1 MKVALS
7 WLNDYVSIQMDTAR
21 LADALTLSGIEVE
34 TIEDRYAYLK
44 HVKVGRVLE
53 IEPHP
58 HASHLKRCLVDVGDR
73 KLSIVCGAPNVHI
86 GEAYPVAEV
95 GTVLPSGVTIAAST
109 IRGVP
114 SEGML
119 CSEAELGLG
128 EDASCLMVLPVT
140 AKTGESLKSFGNW
153 ADPVFE
159 LGLTP
164 NRADCLGMIGVA
176 REIAALQK
184 TGWKRPDVCIPDT
197 TGRIEEITSVT
208 IQAPD
213 ACRRYAASVIM
224 DITVGPSPFWLQ
236 DRLLAIGQ
244 RPINNV
250 VDITNYVMMETG
262 QPLHAFDYDRLA
274 QNRIVVRT
282 ALDQETFVTLDHR
295 ERVLDSDVLM
305 ICDGEKP
312 VAIAGVMGGMN
323 SEIEPSTRRVLLES
337 AWFDATSIRK
347 TSRRLGLKTEASHR
361 FERGVDPEGIVPT
374 LMRATELIATVCG
387 GKMVGGIID
396 VYPKPHVPVQITLS
410 AADTRNFLGC
420 DIPDSAM
427 PEILERLE
435 FRCEPVASE
444 SWRVTVPSHRVDV
457 SRPVDLMEEI
467 ARMHGFNTIPV
478 TLPDIHI
485 PPAALPF
492 SQKLRE
498 MLRDRMVGLGF
509 LEAIHYSFISA
520 KSCDQLMIPEDD
532 ERRHTVAVRNPLT
545 EDQAVMRTSLLPG
558 LLAAMQRNLFQQQR
572 HLRLFEIGNVF
583 FDQPSEKLPEEREML
598 AALWTGS
605 RYGGPRWY
613 SSESDCD
620 FYDMKGIVEALMES
634 MGWKPT
640 FERGD
645 RSRFPYLRH
654 GASAQIR
661 IGQTVVGCIGE
672 IHPKVLDAFDLNQ
685 TGYIFELD
693 VQALRHIEPAQ
704 AKAVPLPKF
713 PSISR
718 DTTLIVDKHQAAM
731 EMVDAVYAMQEPL
744 IEDVSIFAVYEGAPL
759 PEGKKSVS
767 LRIVYRSDRSTLADE
782 TVTRLHQDVC
792 ERLMP
797 QFAASLPADR

>member
-34 TIEDRYAYLK
+34 TIEDRYSYLE
-44 HVKVGRVLE
+44 HVRVGRVLE

-58 HASHLKRCLVDVGDR
+58 HASHLKRCLVDIGDR
-73 KLSIVCGAPNVHI
+73 KLSIVCGAPNVRI
-86 GEAYPVAEV
+86 GEAYPVAEI
-95 GTVLPSGVTIAAST
+95 GTVLPSGLTITAST
-109 IRGVP
+109 IRGIP

-128 EDASCLMVLPVT
+128 EDASCLMLLPVS
-140 AKTGESLKSFGNW
+140 AKVGDSMKSFGNW
-153 ADPVFE
+153 TDPVFE

-184 TGWKRPDVCIPDT
+184 TGWRRPEARICDT
-197 TGRIEEITSVT
+197 TGSIENITSIT
-208 IQAPD
+208 IQAPHL
-213 ACRRYAASVIM
+213 CRRYAASVIT

-262 QPLHAFDYDRLA
+262 QPLHAFDYDRLS

-282 ALDQETFVTLDHR
+282 ALDQETFVTLDQR
-295 ERVLDSDVLM
+295 ERALDPDVLM

-312 VAIAGVMGGMN
+312 VAIAGVMGGLN

-337 AWFDATSIRK
+337 AWFAPTSIRK
-347 TSRRLGLKTEASHR
+347 TSRKLGLKTEASHR

-374 LMRATELIATVCG
+374 LMRATSLIAEVCG
-387 GKMVGGIID
+387 GKVIGGIID
-396 VYPKPHVPVQITLS
+396 AYPTPHVPVQITLS
-410 AADTRNFLGC
+410 AADTRKFIGG
-420 DIPDSAM
+420 DIPDAAM

-435 FRCEPVASE
+435 FHCEPVDSG

-467 ARMHGFNTIPV
+467 ARMYGYNTIPV

-485 PPAALPF
+485 PPATIPF
-492 SQKLRE
+492 SQTLRE
-498 MLRDRMVGLGF
+498 MLRNRMVGLGF
-509 LEAIHYSFISA
+509 LETIHYSFISA
-520 KSCDQLMIPEDD
+520 KACDQLMIPERD
-532 ERRHTVAVRNPLT
+532 ERRRTVAVRNPLS

-558 LLAAMQRNLFQQQR
+558 LLGAMQRNLFQQQR

-583 FDQPSEKLPEEREML
+583 FDRPSEKLPEEREMM
-598 AALWTGS
+598 AALWTGG
-605 RYGGPRWY
+605 RHGGSRWY
-613 SSESDCD
+613 ASESDCD
-620 FYDMKGIVEALMES
+620 FYDMKGVVEALMES
-634 MGWKPT
+634 MGWKPV

-645 RSRFPYLRH
+645 HARFPYLRR

-661 IGQTVVGCIGE
+661 IGQVVVGCVGE
-672 IHPKVLDAFDLNQ
+672 MHPKLLDAFDLKQ
-685 TGYIFELD
+685 SGYLFELD
-693 VQALRHIEPAQ
+693 VQALRHLEPPQ
-704 AKAVPLPKF
+704 AAAVPLPRF
-713 PSISR
+713 PSVSR

-731 EMVDAVYAMQEPL
+731 KMVDAVYAMQEPL
-744 IEDVSIFAVYEGAPL
+744 VEDVSIFAVYEGAPL

-782 TVTRLHQDVC
+782 TVSRLHQEIC
-792 ERLMP
+792 ERLIP
-797 QFAASLPADR
+797 QFAASLPAGR